1 MEDEADKGTQKLATV
16 NGRDKVI
23 CVRNLPA
30 PSILAK
36 VQLVLD
42 SSGSKITTLKRP
54 AVESTTESVRGIW
67 SAFHE
72 EGPRV

>member
-1 MEDEADKGTQKLATV
+1 V

-23 CVRNLPA
+23 CVRNLPP
-30 PSILAK
+30 PSILA
-36 VQLVLD
+36 QAELLLD

-54 AVESTTESVRGIW
+54 KVESTNESVRGIW

-72 EGPRV
+72 ERR